1 MTRDN
6 NKESNDYG
14 SKCLKVP
21 VITKLLPLFVTVI
34 ALLLPVLL
42 LLCGSAARNRG
53 KRMIVTKAL
62 DQVFSPPQRVS
73 RVVISPLKPHNLLW
87 ELRYTVV

>member
-34 ALLLPVLL
+34 APLLQALLLMY
-42 LLCGSAARNRG
+42 GSTARNRG

-62 DQVFSPPQRVS
+62 DQVFSPQKRVL
-73 RVVISPLKPHNLLW
+73 RVVISPLKPHNLLC
-87 ELRYTVV
+87 ELRYTVL